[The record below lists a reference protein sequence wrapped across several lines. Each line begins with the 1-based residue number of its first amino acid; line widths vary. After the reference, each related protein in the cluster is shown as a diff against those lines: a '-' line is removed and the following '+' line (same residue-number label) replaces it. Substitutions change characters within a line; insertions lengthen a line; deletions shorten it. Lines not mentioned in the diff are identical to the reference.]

1 MEEQNKN
8 ENIPQIKIASVR
20 VRREEFT
27 SPDVEENYLEI
38 INELKKYRL
47 EKGVSLSAM
56 AKKTRIDRT
65 HISKVENR
73 QVDNP
78 TIRLILS
85 ILDKLDM
92 KLKIVPKREE

>member
-8 ENIPQIKIASVR
+8 ENTPQIKIASVR

-38 INELKKYRL
+38 INELKRYRL

-56 AKKTRIDRT
+56 AKKTRIART

-92 KLKIVPKREE
+92 KLKIVPKGEE